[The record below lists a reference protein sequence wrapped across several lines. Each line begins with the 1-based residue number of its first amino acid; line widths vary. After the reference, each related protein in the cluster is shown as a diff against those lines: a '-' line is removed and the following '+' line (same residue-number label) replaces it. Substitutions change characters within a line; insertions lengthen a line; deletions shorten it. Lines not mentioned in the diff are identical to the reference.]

1 MENTRF
7 GIKVKY
13 KHALKQL
20 ARFYGSEV
28 ITAELKSFREYSII
42 SCEEHERALK
52 DVLFL
57 MKKDSERIADSLSGK
72 ESASSQDK
80 SEWPSTAEYAARI
93 IQVAECPADAE
104 TVDALLSESG
114 RYLLRKT
121 KKIYGFWYRHVNNEM
136 FETAMFMAS
145 RKDSEGLENITKFM
159 QEYRDFRDNLKTVL
173 REYGPA
179 EKNLLRH

>member
-28 ITAELKSFREYSII
+28 IMAELKSFREYSII

-72 ESASSQDK
+72 ESA
-80 SEWPSTAEYAARI
+80 EYAARI
-93 IQVAECPADAE
+93 IQWAECPADAE
-104 TVDALLSESG
+104 TVDALLSESR

-136 FETAMFMAS
+136 FETAMLMAS

-179 EKNLLRH
+179 EKNLLRR

>member
-1 MENTRF
+1 M
-7 GIKVKY
+7 
-13 KHALKQL
+13 
-20 ARFYGSEV
+20 FYGSEAI
-28 ITAELKSFREYSII
+28 ITELKWFREYSII
-42 SCEEHERALK
+42 SCEEHERVLK
-52 DVLFL
+52 DVLLL

-93 IQVAECPADAE
+93 IQWAKCPADAE
-104 TVDALLSESG
+104 TVGALLSESG

-121 KKIYGFWYRHVNNEM
+121 KKIYRFWYRHVNNDV
-136 FETAMFMAS
+136 FETAMLMAS